1 MRLITAADDELYGLA
16 SAAGKL
22 GRSDRLLAGLAAARR
37 ADPADAEAAG
47 RHALALMAVLPSLGT
62 GGAAHVRFTGTIDA
76 FGEVLSLE
84 PDHWLARYSRA
95 RLRTLIPSTYGAYSV
110 DMSAGL
116 GHAREDLDHLFAAQ
130 AGDVPQPYFVS
141 THALAAVVEHL
152 SGSSTALAPST
163 RPDLFDALAACPR
176 VPVRLPALGAI
187 LCEPLATLYAAAQ
200 GTERDAIGEVMS
212 ALYGD
217 QPAVAAVRRQPVR
230 W

>member
-1 MRLITAADDELYGLA
+1 VRLITATDDELYGLA

-22 GRSDRLLAGLAAARR
+22 GRSDKLLARLAAARR

-47 RHALALMAVLPSLGT
+47 RHALALMAVLPSLGA

-76 FGEVLSLE
+76 FGDVLALE
-84 PDHWLARYSRA
+84 PDHWLACYSRA

-130 AGDVPQPYFVS
+130 AEHAGQPYFVS
-141 THALAAVVEHL
+141 THALAAVVDHL
-152 SGSSTALAPST
+152 GGSPAPAVRPAL
-163 RPDLFDALAACPR
+163 LDALAACPR
-176 VPVRLPALGAI
+176 VPVRFPALGAI

-200 GTERDAIGEVMS
+200 GAERHAIGEVMS

-230 W
+230 R